1 MKRWLAVLALGAA
14 WAQDP
19 PEGQMLAT
27 GWRIKPA
34 GTQVAVGS
42 LPMSSAVSPDGRFLL
57 VLNGGEPASISVIR
71 VADLAETSRVPLP
84 AAWKGL
90 TFSTDGRH
98 VYAGGG
104 RRYSVYELAFSA
116 EGALELTQEMRA
128 APSPGAGDFIG
139 DVAIPPAGRLIY
151 AADLLHDQILVFN
164 PQSGLVIDRFRT
176 GRRPFQILFHPD
188 GKSYWVSSWADG
200 AVYQHETGTGAD
212 FGRIRVGLHPT
223 GMTLSSRRPPEDTS
237 NIRYRLI
244 VAAQNSSDVYIVGVD
259 GSKLME
265 TLEVVNVGFAAGLP
279 AGMTPL
285 AVALNRDQTQLL
297 VVCADV
303 NAVAVADL
311 SEDRPRLAGL
321 LPVGAYPTGA
331 RVLSDG
337 RVVVLNGMGG
347 SISVIPALE
356 EASLAAHTDT
366 ALGLIAYGGSPA
378 APSLPAALEHVVYI
392 WPEADGGPNLE
403 KLRSQFAAVPN
414 YFPNSGGPVES
425 LYWTLAGVAPPF
437 TRLLSH
443 ALPPA
448 RLLTPDPANLPPA
461 GYLWTNAAAARLTAR
476 NYGVLAA
483 PPASAFLDDLAQFE
497 ASGQLPRVLIL
508 RAATDAELGRIV
520 ERLSGAPFWSGT
532 AVFVGGARP
541 VVVSA
546 YSRGAKLPDTG
557 FFNDSSLLRTMETIL
572 KLRPLTLFDAAA
584 RPLTEAFASAPDSAP
599 FEAVP

>member
-14 WAQDP
+14 WAQQP
-19 PEGQMLAT
+19 SGERILAT

-34 GTQVAVGS
+34 GTEVPVGS

-71 VADLAETSRVPLP
+71 LADLAETARLQLA

-90 TFSTDGRH
+90 VFSTDGRS

-104 RRYSVYELAFSA
+104 RRYSVWELAFSPD
-116 EGALELTQEMRA
+116 GALELVKEMRA
-128 APSPGAGDFIG
+128 APSPGTDDFIG
-139 DVAIPPAGRLIY
+139 DVAIPPAGRLVY

-176 GRRPFQILFHPD
+176 GRRPYQILFHPD

-200 AVYQHETGTGAD
+200 AIYQHETDTGAD

-237 NIRYRLI
+237 NVRYRLI

-265 TLEVVNVGFAAGLP
+265 TLDVVNVGFAAGLP

-285 AVALNRDQTQLL
+285 AAVLNRDQTQLL

-303 NAVAVADL
+303 NLVAVADI
-311 SEDRPRLAGL
+311 SEERPRLAGL
-321 LPVGAYPTGA
+321 LPVGAYPTAA

-337 RVVVLNGMGG
+337 RLVVLNGMSD
-347 SISVIPALE
+347 SISVIPALD
-356 EASLAAHTDT
+356 EASLAAHTRS
-366 ALGLIAYGGSPA
+366 ALELIAYSGAPA
-378 APSLPAALEHVVYI
+378 APALPAALENVVYI
-392 WPEADGGPNLE
+392 WPEAGGGPNLD
-403 KLRSQFAAVPN
+403 KLRAQFAAVPN
-414 YFPNSGGPVES
+414 YYPNSGGPTDS
-425 LYWTLAGVAPPF
+425 LYWTLAGLAPPF

-443 ALPPA
+443 LLPAA
-448 RLLTPDPANLPPA
+448 RLAAPDPANLPPA
-461 GYLWTNAAAARLTAR
+461 GYLWTNASAARLTAR

-483 PPASAFLDDLAQFE
+483 PPSTRLLDDLAQFE
-497 ASGQLPRVLIL
+497 ASGQLPRLLVL
-508 RAATDAELGRIV
+508 RAATDAELGRVV
-520 ERLSGAPFWSGT
+520 ERLSRGPFWPKT

-541 VVVSA
+541 VVASP
-546 YSRGAKLPDTG
+546 YSRGAKLPDAG
-557 FFNDSSLLRTMETIL
+557 FFNDSSLLRTMEAIL
-572 KLRPLTLFDAAA
+572 KLRPMTLFDAAA
-584 RPLTEAFASAPDSAP
+584 RPLTEAFAAAPDSAP
-599 FEAVP
+599 FEAAP